1 MPTEITDEEV
11 NALVLTSLFG
21 WRWMS
26 NVSQMSGN
34 RLTDL
39 IAPEGDLLGYSP
51 TNWYASDWTHSDAA
65 APRFSDWNRSNV
77 KRSKNDHIL
86 TTVLPDFC
94 TDRNLLPMLWAKIKK
109 AQAEYEFGEEI
120 YLMVGPYVSCSQWGI
135 RASLIDIM
143 ELTPRQQTEAVLR
156 TLGRWPKP
164 DGGILAI
171 STS

>member
-1 MPTEITDEEV
+1 MLTEITDEEV

-26 NVSQMSGN
+26 KVSQMSDN
-34 RLTDL
+34 RLAAL
-39 IAPEGDLLGYSP
+39 IAPEGDTLGYRP
-51 TNWYASDWTHSDAA
+51 TNWYAPDWTPSDAA
-65 APRFSDWNRSNV
+65 APRFIDW
-77 KRSKNDHIL
+77 KRCNAKRDEHGDIVAF
-86 TTVLPDFC
+86 TIPDFC
-94 TDRNLLPMLWAKIKK
+94 NDRNLLPVLWAKIKK

-156 TLGRWPKP
+156 TLGNWP
-164 DGGILAI
+164 
-171 STS
+171 TE